1 MENKK
6 DINKKIDNSK
16 IIDSYILNSERMDK
30 VKSLMKNL
38 PSDTF
43 IDIKKDKN
51 ILIPMHPSCKDS
63 FMVVIE
69 EFTKDLSEQEMMEAL
84 LKCNTHP
91 EELSKNNI
99 ELNKT
104 EWCIMFLLEV
114 YHSITYFAIDQNS
127 YEIIKDPTLY
137 SDLSKVIDSNVDIL
151 KNSEPSNED

>member
-16 IIDSYILNSERMDK
+16 IIDSYILNSERKDK
-30 VKSLMKNL
+30 VKSLMENL

-43 IDIKKDKN
+43 INIKKDKN
-51 ILIPMHPSCKDS
+51 ILIPMDPSCKDS
-63 FMVVIE
+63 FMIVLE
-69 EFTKDLSEQEMMEAL
+69 EFTKNLSEQEMTEAL

-99 ELNKT
+99 QLNKT
-104 EWCIMFLLEV
+104 EWCIFFLLEI
-114 YHSITYFAIDQNS
+114 YHSITYFAIDQDS

-137 SDLSKVIDSNVDIL
+137 SDLSKVIDSNIDIL
-151 KNSEPSNED
+151 KNSEPPNED